1 MTGLSIAIT
10 KAIENFP
17 GEKMLF
23 LDSLSTMLLYNNEEV
38 IGKFSNFIL
47 NKMRLQNIS
56 TIMLTLYAD
65 ADKKIIKTI
74 SNFVDEVKTWKPN

>member
-1 MTGLSIAIT
+1 LTGLSIAIT